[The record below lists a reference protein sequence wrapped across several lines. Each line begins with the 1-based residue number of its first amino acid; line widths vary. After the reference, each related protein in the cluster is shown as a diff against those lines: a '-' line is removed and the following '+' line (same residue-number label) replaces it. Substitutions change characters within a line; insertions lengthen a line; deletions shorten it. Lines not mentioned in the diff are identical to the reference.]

1 MLLGAS
7 LRNCRNGGDSGI
19 AIFASRQNR
28 EWPFP
33 AILLPLQGAEH
44 RIIFLP
50 RRRRFVVWFG
60 MTITLKPEQETWL
73 EARVA
78 SGEFASIEE
87 AARQLIDERIADREF
102 ANDDLSWA
110 KPLVDEGLAALDRGK
125 FISLEEHKA
134 RNAARLAALRG

>member
-1 MLLGAS
+1 
-7 LRNCRNGGDSGI
+7 
-19 AIFASRQNR
+19 
-28 EWPFP
+28 
-33 AILLPLQGAEH
+33 
-44 RIIFLP
+44 
-50 RRRRFVVWFG
+50 

-73 EARVA
+73 MARVA
-78 SGEFASIEE
+78 SGEFASVEE

-134 RNAARLAALRG
+134 RNAARLAALRE

>member
-1 MLLGAS
+1 
-7 LRNCRNGGDSGI
+7 
-19 AIFASRQNR
+19 
-28 EWPFP
+28 
-33 AILLPLQGAEH
+33 
-44 RIIFLP
+44 
-50 RRRRFVVWFG
+50 

-73 EARVA
+73 GARVA

-102 ANDDLSWA
+102 ENDDLAWA
-110 KPLVDEGLAALDRGK
+110 KPLVDEGLAALERGE